1 MRKILISIVVVLCAA
16 LVVACSNSKSEKKAV
31 ELQNDNDT
39 ANVEGVDTLADF
51 EYDENTYEIN
61 GITFHI
67 YEASDGDEEY
77 ESSASLTLP
86 VPNGDKVLEKILR
99 QVLRDD
105 IDINDIQGYLDKTY
119 APEAAPAAQSGDE
132 EEEEIKA
139 STIWRIEPV
148 LVLDKYLVMEVV
160 DGYMDQFMA
169 HHDILQSTIV
179 FDRTTGDIMTRDD
192 MFDEDADWLKIARK
206 FRESANEDL
215 GEFDGSDFADPDG
228 FLIDEVFNRGDF
240 YFNDDSLFFVY
251 GPYEINYAFGFDVKM
266 GVSKEWI
273 KPYMN
278 KEDYLYKYW
287 FRNK

>member
-1 MRKILISIVVVLCAA
+1 MRKFIIPVVLCAA
-16 LVVACSNSKSEKKAV
+16 LAVACGNSNSEKKTA

-39 ANVEGVDTLADF
+39 ANVEEVDTLADF

-61 GITFHI
+61 GITFHT
-67 YEASDGDEEY
+67 YMASDGDEEY

-99 QVLRDD
+99 QVLRED
-105 IDINDIQGYLDKTY
+105 IDINDIQGYLDMTY
-119 APEAAPAAQSGDE
+119 APVEATATKSDDD

-179 FDRTTGDIMTRDD
+179 FYRATGEIMTRDE

-206 FRESANEDL
+206 FRESANEEL

-228 FLIDEVFNRGDF
+228 FLEMK
-240 YFNDDSLFFVY
+240 SLIVGIFTSTM
-251 GPYEINYAFGFDVKM
+251 IRCSLSMDRMK
-266 GVSKEWI
+266 
-273 KPYMN
+273 
-278 KEDYLYKYW
+278 
-287 FRNK
+287 

>member
-1 MRKILISIVVVLCAA
+1 MMRMFIIPVVLCAA
-16 LVVACSNSKSEKKAV
+16 LVVACSNSNSEKKAV

-99 QVLRDD
+99 QVLRED

-119 APEAAPAAQSGDE
+119 APVEAPAAKSGDDD
-132 EEEEIKA
+132 EEEIKA

-179 FDRTTGDIMTRDD
+179 FDRTTGEIMTRDE

-278 KEDYLYKYW
+278 KENYLYKYW
-287 FRNK
+287 FGNK

>member
-1 MRKILISIVVVLCAA
+1 MMRKFIIPVVLCAA
-16 LVVACSNSKSEKKAV
+16 LVVACSNSNSEKKAV

-86 VPNGDKVLEKILR
+86 VPNGDKVLEKILH

-119 APEAAPAAQSGDE
+119 APEAAPAAKSGDDD
-132 EEEEIKA
+132 EEEIKA

-179 FDRTTGDIMTRDD
+179 FDRTTGDIMTRDE
-192 MFDEDADWLKIARK
+192 MFDDDADWLKIARK
-206 FRESANEDL
+206 FRESANEEL

-273 KPYMN
+273 KQYMN

-287 FRNK
+287 FGNK

>member
-1 MRKILISIVVVLCAA
+1 MRSFLIQAVVVVGAA
-16 LVVACSNSKSEKKAV
+16 IAVACGNSISAKKDV
-31 ELQNDNDT
+31 DLHSDT
-39 ANVEGVDTLADF
+39 AKIEIEEVDTLAEL
-51 EYDENTYEIN
+51 EYDEDTYELN
-61 GITFHI
+61 GITFHT
-67 YEASDGDEEY
+67 YMASDGDEEY

-99 QVLRDD
+99 QVLRED

-119 APEAAPAAQSGDE
+119 APEAASAAKSGDE
-132 EEEEIKA
+132 DEEEIKA

-179 FDRTTGDIMTRDD
+179 FDRTTGEIMTRDE
-192 MFDEDADWLKIARK
+192 MFAEDADWLKIARK
-206 FRESANEDL
+206 FRESANEEL

-287 FRNK
+287 FGKK

>member
-1 MRKILISIVVVLCAA
+1 MRKILISIVVVLCASLA
-16 LVVACSNSKSEKKAV
+16 VACSNSNSEKKTA
-31 ELQNDNDT
+31 ELQNANDT
-39 ANVEGVDTLADF
+39 ANVEEVDTLVDF
-51 EYDENTYEIN
+51 EYDEYTYELN
-61 GITFHI
+61 GITFHT

-119 APEAAPAAQSGDE
+119 APVEAPAAQSSDDD
-132 EEEEIKA
+132 EEEIKA

-206 FRESANEDL
+206 FRESANEEL

-228 FLIDEVFNRGDF
+228 FLVDEVFNRGDF

>member
-1 MRKILISIVVVLCAA
+1 MRKILISIVVVLGAV
-16 LVVACSNSKSEKKAV
+16 LACSNSNSEKKTA
-31 ELQNDNDT
+31 ELQNANDT
-39 ANVEGVDTLADF
+39 ANVEEVDTLADF

-67 YEASDGDEEY
+67 YMASDGDEEY

-99 QVLRDD
+99 QVLRED

-119 APEAAPAAQSGDE
+119 APVEAPAAKSDDD
-132 EEEEIKA
+132 EEEIKA

-179 FDRTTGDIMTRDD
+179 FDRTTGEIKTRDE

-266 GVSKEWI
+266 GVSKAWI

-287 FRNK
+287 FGNK

>member
-1 MRKILISIVVVLCAA
+1 MRKFIIPVVLCAA
-16 LVVACSNSKSEKKAV
+16 LVVACSNSNSEKKAV

-86 VPNGDKVLEKILR
+86 VPNGDKVLEKILH

-119 APEAAPAAQSGDE
+119 APEAAPAAKSGDDD
-132 EEEEIKA
+132 EEEIKA

-179 FDRTTGDIMTRDD
+179 FDRTTGDIMTRDE
-192 MFDEDADWLKIARK
+192 MFDDDADWLKIARK
-206 FRESANEDL
+206 FRESANEEL

-273 KPYMN
+273 KQYMN

-287 FRNK
+287 FGNK

>member
-1 MRKILISIVVVLCAA
+1 MRKILIPIIIVLSAVYF
-16 LVVACSNSKSEKKAV
+16 VACNNSNAAKKDAV
-31 ELQNDNDT
+31 LQNNNDT
-39 ANVEGVDTLADF
+39 ASIEEVDTLADLDI
-51 EYDENTYEIN
+51 DEDTYELN
-61 GITFHI
+61 GITFHT
-67 YEASDGDEEY
+67 YKASDGDEEY
-77 ESSASLTLP
+77 ESFAELTLP

-99 QVLRDD
+99 HLLLEE
-105 IDINDIQGYLDKTY
+105 IDINNIQGYLDKTY
-119 APEAAPAAQSGDE
+119 APEETPAAKSGDD

-148 LVLDKYLVMEVV
+148 LVLDKYLVMETV

-169 HHDILQSTIV
+169 HHDIMQSTIV
-179 FDRTTGDIMTRDD
+179 FDRTTGEVMTRDD

-228 FLIDEVFNRGDF
+228 FLVDEIFNRGDF

-251 GPYEINYAFGFDVKM
+251 GPYEINYAYGFDVKM
-266 GVSKEWI
+266 GVSKQWI

-278 KEDYLYKYW
+278 KENYLYKYW
-287 FRNK
+287 FGK

>member
-1 MRKILISIVVVLCAA
+1 MRKILIPIVVFAA
-16 LVVACSNSKSEKKAV
+16 VIACSNSTSDKKTV
-31 ELQNDNDT
+31 GLLNDNDT
-39 ANVEGVDTLADF
+39 ANVEEVDTLADF
-51 EYDENTYEIN
+51 EYDGDTYELN
-61 GITFHI
+61 GITFHT

-119 APEAAPAAQSGDE
+119 APVEASAAKSGDDD
-132 EEEEIKA
+132 EEEIKA

-169 HHDILQSTIV
+169 HHDIMQSTIV
-179 FDRTTGDIMTRDD
+179 FDRTTGDIMTRDG
-192 MFDEDADWLKIARK
+192 MFNEDADWLKIARK

-240 YFNDDSLFFVY
+240 YFDNDSLFFVY

-266 GVSKEWI
+266 GVSKKWI
-273 KPYMN
+273 KPYMD
-278 KEDYLYKYW
+278 KENYLYKYW
-287 FRNK
+287 FEK